1 MIKLKAI
8 EFKSVRLGYGR
19 RKIFEALSLD
29 IYEGD
34 FLGIVGPNGSG
45 KTTLLRSLM
54 GLLKPQRGEI
64 IRAWGLQFGYCPQRQ
79 SLDTLFPFTVFEI
92 VMMARTK
99 IIGPLNRPDRADK
112 EKVLEALETVGILN
126 LASERFYNLSGGQK
140 QRTIIA
146 RALSLGPNF
155 LVLDEPTTDLD
166 IKAERE
172 ILSLIKTLHQK
183 QKLTIALVT
192 HELNEVIDCA
202 RKFIFL
208 KSGKSKSPGAV
219 VLPATGDS
227 KGASRNS
234 YKIFAREELNEALL
248 SEIFSTPIKLKEIDQ
263 KTFIL

>member
-1 MIKLKAI
+1 MIRLKAI

-19 RKIFEALSLD
+19 RKVFAALSLD

-34 FLGIVGPNGSG
+34 FLGIIGPNGSG

-64 IRAWGLQFGYCPQRQ
+64 IRACGLQFGYCPQRQ

-99 IIGPLNRPDRADK
+99 IIGPLSRPDRVDK
-112 EKVLEALETVGILN
+112 EKVLEALETAGILN

-146 RALSLGPNF
+146 RALSLEPNF

-172 ILSLIKTLHQK
+172 VVNLIKALHQK
-183 QKLTIALVT
+183 QKMTIALAT

-208 KSGKSKSPGAV
+208 KSGESKFPGAA
-219 VLPATGDS
+219 VLPTIGDS
-227 KGASRNS
+227 KETKKNP
-234 YKIFAREELNEALL
+234 YKIFTRDELSEKLL
-248 SEIFSTPIKLKEIDQ
+248 SEIFATPIKLKEIDQ